1 MPSTNFTIDNI
12 NPMIQYGPQS
22 AWSEGDDAEDSL
34 GSQYFKGTFTTTTTF
49 QSFATFTFNGTQVF
63 ICGAKRSNHGPYQI
77 HLDGLASSFDGFSAE
92 AILQQPL
99 YTSPVL
105 EQGQH
110 TVTLINYSDDPN
122 RPFLDLDF
130 ITWTTTLEDGES
142 GVIRIQDTD
151 SAFVYAPADAWSTN
165 LGTLTGFDG
174 GSGHV
179 SSDPSASVSFKFQ
192 GDSISVFGV
201 VGPFVAPYTVQIDGV
216 PAPTMAGTS
225 GASSGSFNA
234 TKQSYIQ
241 QVALYRGSGLG
252 AGSHTITLMAH
263 QSAAGQM
270 LAIDYA
276 ELPSVAA
283 GTQNGGDE
291 TPAALVTTTST
302 GATQPGTTSKC
313 VLSTS
318 TYFTFSHQNGF
329 QISDMAILIGVLVS
343 VVVLLSGAC
352 LIFWWSRLN
361 RDSGKSGLALSDEEK
376 RVDVEIA
383 APPMLEPQLARRPQ
397 IQNQSR
403 PDTPLPQDNLSPDV
417 FVVPPPH
424 SVPSGPNALS
434 SPPRRSEK
442 ERLRLVTDGRVYPLS
457 PQSESLGLGGLGAAP
472 EMNTVSTEYEPP
484 PEYSSNLGSTM

>member
-142 GVIRIQDTD
+142 GVIRIQDTE

-192 GDSISVFGV
+192 VRSHLLIHPFHSLHPPQGDSISVFGV

-216 PAPTMAGTS
+216 LAPAIAGTS
-225 GASSGSFNA
+225 GTSSGSFNA

-263 QSAAGQM
+263 QPAAGQM

-276 ELPSVAA
+276 EL
-283 GTQNGGDE
+283 
-291 TPAALVTTTST
+291 
-302 GATQPGTTSKC
+302 
-313 VLSTS
+313 
-318 TYFTFSHQNGF
+318 
-329 QISDMAILIGVLVS
+329 
-343 VVVLLSGAC
+343 
-352 LIFWWSRLN
+352 
-361 RDSGKSGLALSDEEK
+361 
-376 RVDVEIA
+376 
-383 APPMLEPQLARRPQ
+383 
-397 IQNQSR
+397 
-403 PDTPLPQDNLSPDV
+403 
-417 FVVPPPH
+417 
-424 SVPSGPNALS
+424 
-434 SPPRRSEK
+434 
-442 ERLRLVTDGRVYPLS
+442 
-457 PQSESLGLGGLGAAP
+457 
-472 EMNTVSTEYEPP
+472 
-484 PEYSSNLGSTM
+484 